1 MKHKYSKAFIFNI
14 FAFFICG
21 FILPILLFLLFT
33 GPSEIKQISIDKKEI
48 TPKSGYAYSVKYP
61 SELAKKDIFFFL
73 KEYVWD
79 DTQSILFE
87 NGEPLRKRGLEGIA
101 KTGRGSYFFCLGT
114 LYFSTS
120 DNSDPRTNGRQ
131 YNFSG
136 PVKPWFKSSKFLHL
150 AVCVTGL
157 LLVLTARQTARH
169 SNKVYIAAGGWTAC
183 IVVALPI
190 FLGSTLYTYMPDIVV
205 NASSAVGDSLWDTII
220 IGPDSVSYINK
231 SAGRAPGYP
240 FFISK
245 VMNIEPFHKT
255 ITPSTPLTKNP
266 DEHPFIAITRAQ
278 IALFGL
284 AAFFFGMVLA
294 AFYGIGAAYMGA
306 VVFKLSAYSAIN
318 YLGRILSEGVLLPI
332 IIIYCAVMIWS
343 FKRPSRPV
351 SVSLGILFVL
361 ALLIHPRSI
370 AYAPILLAPAGG
382 LLISSGK
389 IRSLLKPAAWLG
401 LFIPV
406 VFFLGI
412 CSYNKY
418 MYNAFSATPFNGYS
432 SISIALEIADPDD
445 YKYFTDPKV
454 RKFVRRCLESV
465 AESPHRWPDP
475 AFVNYNVWKVAA
487 PLCREMFQGDRR
499 YFAGHK
505 ASLSTA
511 CNSVLVRAGGILIP
525 KHPDRFI
532 QHIKYSL
539 IQMGQERPLSV
550 GGHVFWLALLFILLI
565 TTIFRRNLTAAACS
579 LLMITHYSS
588 MIFTGALQGYLGRYI
603 YTTQWMLPLAA
614 GLFVM
619 DILVTI
625 KSVGNPVQSKLK
637 K

>member
-1 MKHKYSKAFIFNI
+1 
-14 FAFFICG
+14 
-21 FILPILLFLLFT
+21 
-33 GPSEIKQISIDKKEI
+33 
-48 TPKSGYAYSVKYP
+48 
-61 SELAKKDIFFFL
+61 
-73 KEYVWD
+73 
-79 DTQSILFE
+79 
-87 NGEPLRKRGLEGIA
+87 
-101 KTGRGSYFFCLGT
+101 
-114 LYFSTS
+114 
-120 DNSDPRTNGRQ
+120 
-131 YNFSG
+131 
-136 PVKPWFKSSKFLHL
+136 
-150 AVCVTGL
+150 
-157 LLVLTARQTARH
+157 
-169 SNKVYIAAGGWTAC
+169 
-183 IVVALPI
+183 
-190 FLGSTLYTYMPDIVV
+190 
-205 NASSAVGDSLWDTII
+205 
-220 IGPDSVSYINK
+220 
-231 SAGRAPGYP
+231 
-240 FFISK
+240 
-245 VMNIEPFHKT
+245 
-255 ITPSTPLTKNP
+255 
-266 DEHPFIAITRAQ
+266 
-278 IALFGL
+278 
-284 AAFFFGMVLA
+284 
-294 AFYGIGAAYMGA
+294 
-306 VVFKLSAYSAIN
+306 
-318 YLGRILSEGVLLPI
+318 
-332 IIIYCAVMIWS
+332 
-343 FKRPSRPV
+343 
-351 SVSLGILFVL
+351 
-361 ALLIHPRSI
+361 
-370 AYAPILLAPAGG
+370 
-382 LLISSGK
+382 
-389 IRSLLKPAAWLG
+389 LKPAAWLG